1 MVEWRYVLEC
11 GLCNSDLKRKL
22 TWIQRSR
29 VTKKTEMER
38 KRKNMRNQALQ
49 CSQLLRPII
58 LMYS

>member
-1 MVEWRYVLEC
+1 MQH
-11 GLCNSDLKRKL
+11 KL
-22 TWIQRSR
+22 TWIQRSN

-49 CSQLLRPII
+49 WSQLLRPII